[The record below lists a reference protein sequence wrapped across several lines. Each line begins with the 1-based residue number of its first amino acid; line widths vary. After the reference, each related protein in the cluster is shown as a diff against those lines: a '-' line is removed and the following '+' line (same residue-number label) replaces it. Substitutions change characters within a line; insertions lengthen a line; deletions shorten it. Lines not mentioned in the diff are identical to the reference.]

1 MTRLL
6 EQAIEKLKQLSPSE
20 QDFVASKLLE
30 EVADMEAHNNLSAAS
45 RFTDAIEEKC
55 KLLLQFPKIGKEL
68 PEPVPNLH
76 SFPFRDY
83 IVFYRPNPE
92 GYPNCSGPN

>member
-1 MTRLL
+1 MKR
-6 EQAIEKLKQLSPSE
+6 KLVFARAAKQDLDE
-20 QDFVASKLLE
+20 IWENIAR
-30 EVADMEAHNNLSAAS
+30 NNLSAAS